1 WAALLDSAV
10 ARLFTAVDDAEQAG
24 RAHLQAAAR
33 RLRELQELADLRE
46 PLGAPVFRRWL
57 EQELAARGASRAVL
71 GGSLA
76 VAALQPMRAVPM
88 RVLCIC
94 GLHDGSFP
102 RRDRR
107 DVFDLLALAPQPL
120 DRSRQADDRQL
131 FLDSLLAARDQ
142 LVLTY
147 VARSAKDDSER
158 APSPVL
164 SELLEHVDSAFAPPP
179 GSDRT
184 AREHVSVQ
192 HPLQVWSPRYGA
204 GDPRLFT
211 FAAATTARPRA
222 AAVPR
227 TAGTGDLPP
236 AVIALDELL
245 EFWRDP
251 AKYWCRRVL
260 ELRFPLGDDDS
271 DDDVEPFALRALDA
285 WRLRHGAVTALLQ
298 GRPD

>member
-1 WAALLDSAV
+1 
-10 ARLFTAVDDAEQAG
+10 
-24 RAHLQAAAR
+24 
-33 RLRELQELADLRE
+33 
-46 PLGAPVFRRWL
+46 
-57 EQELAARGASRAVL
+57 
-71 GGSLA
+71 
-76 VAALQPMRAVPM
+76 
-88 RVLCIC
+88 
-94 GLHDGSFP
+94 
-102 RRDRR
+102 
-107 DVFDLLALAPQPL
+107 
-120 DRSRQADDRQL
+120 
-131 FLDSLLAARDQ
+131 DQ

-184 AREHVSVQ
+184 PREHVSVQ

-211 FAAATTARPRA
+211 FAAAGAAAPRT

-227 TAGTGDLPP
+227 TEATPTVIGPAVTGP

-271 DDDVEPFALRALDA
+271 EDDVEPFALNPLDA
-285 WRLRHGAVTALLQ
+285 WHLRHGAVT
-298 GRPD
+298 